1 MGAYASCLSHA
12 PDPFPCAGPR
22 ANARTYTVTPVFRNI
37 AVPPARAPLLLK
49 DCHLYAIE
57 LSILAQ
63 TPLVA
68 LRRFLVLPLCRAPAL
83 MDHSHADHLGFYN
96 AVDVLPRPSL
106 PGSSSSSLDICIASG
121 VDAGSRLLAM
131 WWRSQAADH
140 IYTLTVIFTLLVVI
154 AATQGKGFRWGLISV
169 QYFDAPLV
177 ARHCRGR

>member
-1 MGAYASCLSHA
+1 
-12 PDPFPCAGPR
+12 
-22 ANARTYTVTPVFRNI
+22 
-37 AVPPARAPLLLK
+37 
-49 DCHLYAIE
+49 
-57 LSILAQ
+57 
-63 TPLVA
+63 
-68 LRRFLVLPLCRAPAL
+68 
-83 MDHSHADHLGFYN
+83 MDHSHADHLGLYN